1 MRHSL
6 LLFFCMILLS
16 SETYSQQNLQL
27 TRLDNSCDTFV
38 VETWVSFSFGY
49 QSTCPQ
55 LSNFVIGANSDTME
69 LKLFYNISGAWPQ
82 VSCERIDTITS
93 VILPN
98 MTVLKGVAYSINY
111 NDTIIEST
119 TQIPICSLTGIES
132 IDNGSYFKLFPNPFS
147 TQINFQF
154 TDILQAKIILYDFL
168 GQQILQKTFTNS
180 TTINTEQLANGV
192 YFYELLNDKRI
203 VRTGKVVKQ

>member
-1 MRHSL
+1 MRQV
-6 LLFFCMILLS
+6 FTILICLILIKS
-16 SETYSQQNLQL
+16 KTFSQQNLQM
-27 TRLDNSCDTFV
+27 TKLDNSCDTLV
-38 VETWVSFSFGY
+38 VKTWVWFSFGY

-55 LSNFVIGANSDTME
+55 LSYFETFGNSDTME
-69 LKLFYNISGAWPQ
+69 LKLYYNVSGFWPQ
-82 VSCERIDTITS
+82 VGCERTDTIIT

-98 MTVLKGVAYSINY
+98 TTILKGVTYSIND
-111 NDTIIEST
+111 NDTTIEST
-119 TQIPICSLTGIES
+119 TQIPICSPTGIES
-132 IDNGSYFKLFPNPFS
+132 IDNGSYIKLFPNPFS

-154 TDILQAKIILYDFL
+154 TDNLQAKIILYDFL

-180 TTINTEQLANGV
+180 TTINTEQLANGI

>member
-1 MRHSL
+1 
-6 LLFFCMILLS
+6 
-16 SETYSQQNLQL
+16 
-27 TRLDNSCDTFV
+27 
-38 VETWVSFSFGY
+38 
-49 QSTCPQ
+49 
-55 LSNFVIGANSDTME
+55 ME

-98 MTVLKGVAYSINY
+98 TTVLKGIAYSINY
-111 NDTIIEST
+111 NDTTIEST
-119 TQIPICSLTGIES
+119 KQIPACSLTGIES
-132 IDNGSYFKLFPNPFS
+132 LDNSSFFKLYPNPFS

-154 TDILQAKIILYDFL
+154 TDNLPAKIILYDFL

-180 TTINTEQLANGV
+180 TTINTEQLANGI

-203 VRTGKVVKQ
+203 VKTGKVVKQ